1 MAFGEREVIDIRWC
15 CHRPSV
21 RSALIALLVLALS
34 GCAGTSVPRSPEGNS
49 LIDRPAPFFTT
60 ETLEGEPFRL
70 DEHRGKKLVVIN
82 FFGTWCPPC
91 RAELPSLGRIYRE
104 NREDVLL
111 FGVALNVE
119 EENVR
124 RFMRDLDLEFPV
136 TLASRNLEEGITG
149 RFNVPTVPTTV
160 VVDSRGDVA
169 YYKPGMLRK
178 AHFRHLE
185 KLIEK
190 FNEPD
195 SDGPFRSE

>member
-1 MAFGEREVIDIRWC
+1 M
-15 CHRPSV
+15 
-21 RSALIALLVLALS
+21 LIALLVLVLS
-34 GCAGTSVPRSPEGNS
+34 GCAGTSVPRSPAGNP
-49 LIDRPAPFFTT
+49 LLDQPAPSFTAT
-60 ETLEGEPFRL
+60 TLDGEQFRL

-149 RFNVPTVPTTV
+149 RFKVPTVPTTV
-160 VVDSRGDVA
+160 VVDSKGNVV

-178 AHFRHLE
+178 PHFRHLE
-185 KLIEK
+185 KLIE
-190 FNEPD
+190 ESGRTD
-195 SDGPFRSE
+195 SN